1 MENEPIKWF
10 LLITSMKR
18 WGNSFH
24 VNVEKRAFCND
35 KIDTTRV
42 REQLKLSDKAG

>member
-10 LLITSMKR
+10 LLTTSMKR

-35 KIDTTRV
+35 KMDITRA